1 MERKTPW
8 GHARSACV
16 VGIRIPVPRA
26 GARHFL
32 AATVKVY
39 PAPQGEELSTDY
51 TVQVEGQDTPVYV
64 AKVSPA
70 DQKARWKGMDDKKNS
85 ADFFEKASF
94 AYFDFEGTVRI
105 QITCPEAVRSAKV
118 LPSSYGIQP
127 SVNGKTISIQL
138 DKPRHLTVEINDTW
152 VGACTCSGIRRRPTC
167 LVRTTPTSFTSAP
180 ASTKSAV

>member
-1 MERKTPW
+1 MRTRPISLALS
-8 GHARSACV
+8 GFA
-16 VGIRIPVPRA
+16 
-26 GARHFL
+26 FL
-32 AATVKVY
+32 FLGLAQETSRAATVKVY
-39 PAPQGEELSTDY
+39 PAPEGEVLSTDY

-85 ADFFEKASF
+85 ADYFETASF

-105 QITCPEAVRSAKV
+105 QITCPHAIHSAKV

-127 SVNGKTISIQL
+127 SIDGNTISIQL

-152 VGACTCSGIRRRPTC
+152 VGALHIFGNPPEPTC
-167 LVRTTPTSFTSAP
+167 QVRTIPT
-180 ASTKSAV
+180 